1 MENYTPEPNNG
12 KKENLN
18 NNKAGLFKTIGL
30 AASVALFGGTEVVA
44 KDNVSNPHNIHTE
57 KVTSDNIDHLTNNPN
72 AINFFRVSKSIDAV
86 KYFENISDSISPE
99 SKKVITEQF
108 VEQIL
113 KEINNDNFLEIM
125 KLDWVIYAGDNG
137 WTNTTPL
144 HALAF
149 KEIINKAK
157 ANIKNFEGTHL
168 PKNRINIIVNK
179 EIKTLE
185 ALKQIN
191 GFGRKKVEKYG
202 QDIIEI
208 IKAFYEIPDER

>member
-113 KEINNDNFLEIM
+113 KEINNDNFLDSPE
-125 KLDWVIYAGDNG
+125 LGCYC
-137 WTNTTPL
+137 
-144 HALAF
+144 ALL
-149 KEIINKAK
+149 N
-157 ANIKNFEGTHL
+157 H
-168 PKNRINIIVNK
+168 RHH
-179 EIKTLE
+179 
-185 ALKQIN
+185 
-191 GFGRKKVEKYG
+191 
-202 QDIIEI
+202 
-208 IKAFYEIPDER
+208 